1 MNILFSPVM
10 NGHESLN
17 ILVVTKTFPTFF
29 ATARFYSSMYMF
41 LMRFGVILSTECV
54 GTVRININCIA
65 NKQKVVP

>member
-10 NGHESLN
+10 NGHVSFN

-29 ATARFYSSMYMF
+29 ATARFFSSMYMF
-41 LMRFGVILSTECV
+41 LMDFGVILSTEGV
-54 GTVRININCIA
+54 VTVRIA